1 MSKVL
6 FFTACFSRYVYQ
18 KYEIMEPY
26 NKAKQHALKAQMILN
41 DQAMPA
47 YEKVHNSLLAFK
59 GMVLSSIPTK
69 TQKSVESVMLKI
81 QQVFNRYPIKT
92 FEDYQLISEEELNE
106 ILLNISGLCSEI
118 LKLK

>member
-1 MSKVL
+1 MVL
-6 FFTACFSRYVYQ
+6 FYTSCFSRYVYQ
-18 KYEIMEPY
+18 KFEIMEPY

-41 DQAMPA
+41 DQVMPT
-47 YEKVHNSLLAFK
+47 YEKVHYSLLAFK

>member
-1 MSKVL
+1 
-6 FFTACFSRYVYQ
+6 VYQ
-18 KYEIMEPY
+18 KYEIVEPY
-26 NKAKQHALKAQMILN
+26 HKAKHHALKAQMVLN
-41 DQAMPA
+41 DQAMPS

-69 TQKSVESVMLKI
+69 TQKSLESVMLRI
-81 QQVFNRYPIKT
+81 QQVFNCYPIKT
-92 FEDYQLISEEELNE
+92 FEDYQLISEEELNK